1 MATCYQCPKPALF
14 RLKEGNIPLCL
25 DCYAKLTA
33 IQSKEQEYA
42 ERVFNMVAD
51 LANAGPGGELA
62 PVPKFPGRIPKVT
75 FHSGEMTTNHIRI
88 EKSNVGVLNTGT
100 IHSLDN
106 AIGCLKNEGGSK
118 TAEAFKCIAEKT
130 TEAHG
135 LDTDSRNKILEFLSV
150 LSSEAVAPKDHR
162 KKGPMLTLLRE
173 LGNLCKKAKDL
184 HDLYQ
189 QYAPLLFDLFK

>member
-1 MATCYQCPKPALF
+1 M
-14 RLKEGNIPLCL
+14 
-25 DCYAKLTA
+25 
-33 IQSKEQEYA
+33 
-42 ERVFNMVAD
+42 
-51 LANAGPGGELA
+51 
-62 PVPKFPGRIPKVT
+62 PKFPGRIPKVT

-173 LGNLCKKAKDL
+173 LGIYARRPKICTT
-184 HDLYQ
+184 YIR